1 MSLSTGRVAII
12 GAMAEEIS
20 LLLDHMENRT
30 TSNAVGIEYHEGQ
43 LHGKQVVAVKS
54 GVGKVN
60 AAVCT
65 QILIDRYAAE
75 KVIFTGVAGALDP
88 TLAIGDIV
96 VSDECMYHDMD
107 VTALGFPLGTIPF
120 ESRSVFPSDE
130 TLAKLALEAGGGWF
144 TGRIIR
150 GRILSGDQF
159 IADRGAVRKLR
170 EELHGACTE
179 MEGAAVAH
187 VCSMNGVAHVVI
199 RSMSDRADGSAP
211 DNFRQFTERAAA
223 NSYRIVEGILDRL
236 DA

>member
-1 MSLSTGRVAII
+1 MSLRIGPIAII

-20 LLLDHMENRT
+20 LLLDHMENVT
-30 TSNAVGIEYHEGQ
+30 TSTAAGIDYHEGQ
-43 LHGKQVVAVKS
+43 LRGKRVVAVKS

-60 AAVCT
+60 AAICT
-65 QILIDRYAAE
+65 QILIDRYAAR

-88 TLAIGDIV
+88 SLAIGDIV
-96 VSDECMYHDMD
+96 VSSECMYHDMD

-120 ESRSVFPSDE
+120 ESRSVFPSDAE
-130 TLAKLALEAGGGWF
+130 LAKLAMDSGAGWF
-144 TGRIIR
+144 DGRIVQ

-159 IADRGAVRKLR
+159 VADRGVVRKLR
-170 EELHGACTE
+170 EELNGACTE

-187 VCSMNGVAHVVI
+187 VCAMNEVEHVII

-236 DA
+236 SS

>member
-1 MSLSTGRVAII
+1 MLLSNGPIAII

-20 LLLDHMENRT
+20 LLLDHMENAT
-30 TSNAVGIEYHEGQ
+30 TSTTAGIEYHEGS
-43 LHGKQVVAVKS
+43 LCGKRVVAVKS

-75 KVIFTGVAGALDP
+75 KIIFTGVAGALDP
-88 TLAIGDIV
+88 SLSIGDIV

-120 ESRSVFPSDE
+120 DSRSIFPSDD
-130 TLAKLALEAGGGWF
+130 TIAKLAMAAGDGWF
-144 TGRIIR
+144 NGRMIR

-159 IADRGAVRKLR
+159 IADRSIVRKLR

-187 VCSMNGVAHVVI
+187 VCAMNGVAHVII

-211 DNFRQFTERAAA
+211 DNFRQFTEQAAA
-223 NSYRIVEGILDRL
+223 NSFRIVQGILIGMG
-236 DA
+236 